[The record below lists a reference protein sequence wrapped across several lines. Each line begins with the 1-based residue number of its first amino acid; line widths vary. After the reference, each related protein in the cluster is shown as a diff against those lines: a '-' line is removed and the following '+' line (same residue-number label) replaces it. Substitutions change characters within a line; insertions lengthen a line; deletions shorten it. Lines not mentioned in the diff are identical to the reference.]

1 MKRRDWRR
9 RDWRPLLLVTLLAT
23 PMAPRPAA
31 AEDDPP
37 KLLGQCTAAQLA
49 AEPYAQWFEP
59 ANSGYTPNPTVVE
72 ALRRVDFEGVTVDVF
87 FGTWCSDSRREVPR
101 MLELLAVLGFPETD
115 LRLIAVDNSDELH
128 KRSPG
133 GEEAG
138 LEIYRVPTF
147 VVKRGGEEVARIVEH
162 PALSLERDLLA
173 ILEGRDY
180 QPSYATYPVIRR
192 WLREGLLADPNVNAD
207 GLASQIRAL
216 VSSEWELRSVARV
229 FLSRGDVAEAAE
241 ISEVN
246 CALYWESATCHT
258 HLAEAQLRAGDRE
271 GARESIQRALE
282 RNDDPDRVEELM
294 ELLERARIDATGAR
308 GGP

>member
-1 MKRRDWRR
+1 MKR

-23 PMAPRPAA
+23 PAVLRPAA
-31 AEDDPP
+31 AEDAPP

-49 AEPYAQWFEP
+49 AEPYAEWFAP
-59 ANSGYTPNPTVVE
+59 GYSGYTPNPAVVE
-72 ALRRVDFEGVTVDVF
+72 ALRRVDFEGVAIDVF
-87 FGTWCSDSRREVPR
+87 FGTWCRDSRREVPR
-101 MLELLAVLGFPETD
+101 MLQLLDTLGFPEAD
-115 LRLIAVDNSDELH
+115 RRLIAVDNSDELH
-128 KRSPG
+128 KRSPD

-138 LEIYRVPTF
+138 LGIFRVPTF
-147 VVKRGGEEVARIVEH
+147 LVKRDGEEVARIVEH
-162 PALSLERDLLA
+162 PALSLERDLLT

-207 GLASQIRAL
+207 GLANQIRTL
-216 VSSEWELRSVARV
+216 VSSEWELRSAVRV
-229 FLSRGDVAEAAE
+229 LLSRGDVAEAAKL
-241 ISEVN
+241 SEVN
-246 CALYWESATCHT
+246 CSLYWESATCHA

-294 ELLERARIDATGAR
+294 ELLERATAPDA
-308 GGP
+308 PSP